1 MKSITAPLIT
11 SVEKGP
17 GLFSRV
23 TVQWTI
29 YAMAAAAALLA
40 ALWFA
45 GDYGQEQAYRALD
58 ARTRNAATLNAVV
71 LRTVLEKQRSL
82 PFVLAQDRD
91 IATALASGDPARFH
105 DLDRKLESLID
116 ETGASVIYILNKDGL
131 AVAASNWRTPTS
143 FVGHNYAF
151 RPYYSE
157 AVKSGAAEY
166 YALGTASLRPGL
178 YISRRVEGPQGLL
191 GIVVVKVGFDQVEED
206 WRHAAGASYVTDGH
220 GVVLVTSVPQWRFMT
235 LTDIPPQAQAAL
247 RESLQF
253 GDAPLATLPIQPHS
267 SEERPDI
274 VKASLPDA
282 RPADFVRVSVPVPTA
297 AWTLHMLAP
306 AAQEVR
312 ASVRE
317 ARSLAVLGLTPV
329 LALAAWLLHR
339 HQRILR
345 RAAQA
350 RLAREELERRV
361 GERTAELSATN
372 KRLEFEVEERQKTV
386 LRLQEVREELAQA
399 NRLAILGQVAAGIT
413 HEINQPV
420 AAIRSYADNARTFL
434 ARDKP
439 AAVGENL
446 SAIAALTE
454 RIGTIADGLRTFS
467 RKGTGGVEPTS
478 VAEAMDGAFLL
489 LNNRLRQQGV
499 ELACDIP
506 PPNVRVMG
514 NRVRLEQVLVNLIQ
528 NAMEAME
535 GQTDGRVDLIWR
547 QQGSET
553 ELVVADNGP
562 GIPPEVMARLFTPFT
577 TTKKG
582 GLGLGH
588 VICNDI
594 VTEFGGRLEVES
606 APGQGTRFVIH
617 LRSVQ

>member
-1 MKSITAPLIT
+1 MNASL
-11 SVEKGP
+11 
-17 GLFSRV
+17 SRAAI
-23 TVQWTI
+23 QWTV
-29 YAMAAAAALLA
+29 YALLAAAALLA
-40 ALWFA
+40 ALWLA
-45 GDYGQEQAYRALD
+45 GDYGREQAYRTLD
-58 ARTRNAATLNAVV
+58 ARARNAATLNAVV
-71 LRTVLEKQRSL
+71 LRTVLEKQRSV

-91 IATALASGDPARFH
+91 VSTALASGDPALFH
-105 DLDRKLESLID
+105 GLDRKLEGLIG
-116 ETGASVIYILNKDGL
+116 ETGAAVIYILDKKGL

-143 FVGHNYAF
+143 FVGHDYAF
-151 RPYYSE
+151 RPYYST
-157 AVKSGAAEY
+157 AVKLGAAEY

-178 YISRRVEGPQGLL
+178 YISRRVEGPQGVL
-191 GIVVVKVGFDQVEED
+191 GVIVVKLEFDQVEAD
-206 WRHAAGASYVTDGH
+206 WRNASGASYVTDGH
-220 GVVLVTSVPQWRFMT
+220 GVVLVTSIPQWRFMS
-235 LTDIPPQAQAAL
+235 LVDIPPQSQAAL
-247 RESLQF
+247 RDSLQF
-253 GDAPLATLPIQPHS
+253 GDAPLATLPVVPHTA
-267 SEERPDI
+267 EEQPDI
-274 VKASLPDA
+274 VKATLPDA
-282 RPADFVRVSVPVPTA
+282 RLADFIRVAVPVPTT

-312 ASVRE
+312 AGVRE
-317 ARSLAVLGLTPV
+317 ARSLAVLGLIPV
-329 LALAAWLLHR
+329 LALAAWLLYR

-345 RAAQA
+345 RAAEA
-350 RLAREELERRV
+350 RAAREELEQRV
-361 GERTAELSATN
+361 SERTAELSATN

-386 LRLQEVREELAQA
+386 MRLQEVREELAQA

-434 ARDKP
+434 ERKEP
-439 AAVGENL
+439 EAASENL
-446 SAIAALTE
+446 STIASLTE

-506 PPNVRVMG
+506 PPDIRVMG

-535 GQTDGRVDLIWR
+535 GQADGRVDLTWR
-547 QQGSET
+547 RHGDET

-562 GIPPEVMARLFTPFT
+562 GIPPEVMERLFTPFT

-594 VTEFGGRLEVES
+594 ITEFGGRLEVES
-606 APGQGTRFVIH
+606 APGQGTRFTIY
-617 LRSVQ
+617 LRSMQ